1 MSARRATYLDSSALV
16 KLAVQE
22 PESSVLRRY
31 LARRRIVISS
41 ALARTEV
48 VRALLPSGPE
58 AVRRGQDVL
67 ASVELLRI
75 NDRVLTAA
83 GAMLSPDLRSLD
95 AIHLASAE
103 LLGADLG
110 GFITYDTRL
119 ASAAAGRGLRVVQ
132 PG

>member
-1 MSARRATYLDSSALV
+1 MSVSRATYLDSSALV

-22 PESSVLRRY
+22 PESSALRRY
-31 LARRRIVISS
+31 LARRRLVISS

-48 VRALLPSGPE
+48 ARALLPSG
-58 AVRRGQDVL
+58 ADAARRGQDVL

-75 NDRVLTAA
+75 SDRVLRAA
-83 GAMLSPDLRSLD
+83 GAMPPVDLRSLD

-103 LLGADLG
+103 LLGSDLG
-110 GFITYDTRL
+110 AFVTYDMRL
-119 ASAAAGRGLRVVQ
+119 ASAATVRGLRVVQ